1 MSHLMQH
8 VSVKAIYELCALLMK
23 LIEASQQTGAHLE
36 RSARGKWSFKG
47 LTGTAAHTLKQQPR
61 EVQTVRDETD

>member
-1 MSHLMQH
+1 MCFTNE
-8 VSVKAIYELCALLMK
+8 EL

-61 EVQTVRDETD
+61 EVQTARDETD